1 MHEEEGTNSLPDIYR
16 NSMVEEEEESV
27 LIPDVWLP
35 SDERRKQEE
44 EEKKVVSDPDSVMAE
59 PEIPPGY
66 SIYTPEEFE
75 SQVSKRVEEIRGQ
88 LWKEAYQEAAEEKG
102 GEIHACIQQVQ
113 DALRQLREN
122 HRKFLEEYR
131 DHLAS
136 LAIDVAEKL
145 ILHKIDKDDLFLA
158 DLVTKTVGSMKNA
171 EWITVGVSDQLADLV
186 DFLRK
191 EFKNPDYG
199 NVEVTAR
206 YYPTDT
212 CLLETDEGVLDASIS
227 EQIRNLRQEFD
238 AIEG

>member
-1 MHEEEGTNSLPDIYR
+1 MPDIYR
-16 NSMVEEEEESV
+16 NSMVEEEKESI

-44 EEKKVVSDPDSVMAE
+44 EAEKTVEPDLDAVVAE
-59 PEIPPGY
+59 PEIPPGCL
-66 SIYTPEEFE
+66 IYTPEEFE

-102 GEIHACIQQVQ
+102 GEIQACIQQVQ
-113 DALRQLREN
+113 DTLQQLREN
-122 HRKFLEEYR
+122 QQKFLEEYR
-131 DHLAS
+131 DRLAS
-136 LAIDVAEKL
+136 LAVDIAEKL
-145 ILHKIDKDDLFLA
+145 ILHKIDEDDLYLA
-158 DLVTKTVGSMKNA
+158 DLVAKTVGSMKNA
-171 EWITVGVSDQLADLV
+171 EWITVGISDQLADLV

-227 EQIRNLRQEFD
+227 EQIRNLRKEFD
-238 AIEG
+238 SIEG